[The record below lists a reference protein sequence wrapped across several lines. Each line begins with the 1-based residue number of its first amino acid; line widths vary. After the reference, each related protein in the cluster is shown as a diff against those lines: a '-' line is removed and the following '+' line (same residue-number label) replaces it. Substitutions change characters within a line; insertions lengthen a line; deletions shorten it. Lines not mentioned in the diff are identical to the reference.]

1 MTDLS
6 LPTDASTDAPLQ
18 FESAHAGE
26 APTTVCTSCSEPIR
40 GVYHE
45 ANGSVVCSRCRGKLE
60 VLIASTGGMRR
71 FRRALGFGL
80 GAAIGCAVAYGAFRA
95 YSNWDF
101 SLIAI
106 FVGFAVGKA
115 VFVGA
120 ERRGGRRY
128 QVLAALLTYFAIAS
142 SYVPLAVKELK
153 DSRSAVADSTKAVK
167 GDSTTAVA
175 TTSTAESNAAPA
187 DSTLAAEVPTAT
199 KKTADKPI
207 GFGGF
212 LVGIGA
218 LMLLVLALPIMVGM
232 ASIISV
238 IILALGLVQAWRMNK
253 AVAINVSGPYRIA
266 DPATDAQPAT
276 T

>member
-1 MTDLS
+1 MSDPS
-6 LPTDASTDAPLQ
+6 VPTDASTDVPLQ

-45 ANGSVVCSRCRGKLE
+45 ANGNVVCSRCRGKLE

-71 FRRALGFGL
+71 FRRAAGFGL

-95 YSNWDF
+95 YSDWDS

-106 FVGFAVGKA
+106 FVGLAVGKA

-153 DSRSAVADSTKAVK
+153 ERPSAAADSSKAATKR
-167 GDSTTAVA
+167 DSTTAA
-175 TTSTAESNAAPA
+175 
-187 DSTLAAEVPTAT
+187 AAELPTAT
-199 KKTADKPI
+199 KKTADKPM

-212 LVGIGA
+212 LVGVGA

-232 ASIISV
+232 GSIISV
-238 IILALGLVQAWRMNK
+238 VILALGLVQAWRMNK
-253 AVAINVSGPYRIA
+253 AVTINVSGPYRIA
-266 DPATDAQPAT
+266 DPASAAEPAT
-276 T
+276 A